1 MSAPSS
7 VAGVKYDAGKVRPS
21 LLPWPAL
28 TEVMAVLAFGAA
40 KYEPDNWQRVPGAR
54 ERYFDAALRHLV
66 AWHSGESLDA
76 ESGRHHLAHAACCV
90 LFLLWFE
97 VTATPWPTR
106 GTTEPTRAEPT
117 PTRAAP
123 PPPATSS
130 SKATSLE
137 ALDAAQR
144 RRLRWRFEH
153 RADRFASVPEGVT
166 WADATASG
174 SPWRTLLEASGRTLG
189 RQKPDAS
196 RTLPGRSSD
205 APPPPSHSPLLPEIP
220 EVLEEEEGARE
231 DEPDA
236 RTPEAG
242 RVPDAS
248 PGRPDARTPDASRTP
263 PFSALEVLA
272 NASKGRV
279 SGFASSRD
287 QLAMA
292 AALADVGLV
301 GVAELEA
308 FGRAL
313 AGDGAAKLWP
323 KSEGAKGRG
332 ALTVGFF
339 LGRAG
344 DARMLAD
351 GVQRWREAQA
361 RAAEAARPV
370 VVTAAPA
377 AGSASVASTVE
388 FFQQRRAGARPVA
401 AVKEASNG

>member
-1 MSAPSS
+1 MSAPPSAA
-7 VAGVKYDAGKVRPS
+7 AGVKYDAGKPRPS

-28 TEVMAVLAFGAA
+28 IEVMAVLAFGAA
-40 KYEPDNWQRVPGAR
+40 KYEVDNWQRVPGAR

-66 AWHSGESLDA
+66 AWHSGEALDA
-76 ESGRHHLAHAACCV
+76 ESGRSHLAHAACCV

-97 VTATPWPTR
+97 VTATPWPSK
-106 GTTEPTRAEPT
+106 GTTEP
-117 PTRAAP
+117 AAP
-123 PPPATSS
+123 SPARATPPPAASP

-144 RRLRWRFEH
+144 RRLRWRFKH

-189 RQKPDAS
+189 RQKPDARS
-196 RTLPGRSSD
+196 RTLPGRFPD
-205 APPPPSHSPLLPEIP
+205 APPPPSHSPLLPGDS

-248 PGRPDARTPDASRTP
+248 PGRPDARTPDAPRTP
-263 PFSALEVLA
+263 PANALEVLA
-272 NASKGRV
+272 NASRGRV

-287 QLAMA
+287 QINMA

-313 AGDGAAKLWP
+313 AGDGASKLWP
-323 KSEGAKGRG
+323 KSDGAKGRG

-339 LGRAG
+339 LGRSG

-351 GVQRWREAQA
+351 GVTRWREAQA
-361 RAAEAARPV
+361 RAAVEARPV
-370 VVTAAPA
+370 AAVPAPTAAA
-377 AGSASVASTVE
+377 EVASTVG
-388 FFQQRRAGARPVA
+388 FFQQRRAAARPA
-401 AVKEASNG
+401 AALKEASNG